1 MARRVLPLLSP
12 PMVSMGF
19 LIFSPEQP
27 YGRSFEGQR
36 GASGSL
42 QSAAP
47 HAEAFP
53 HGIEAA
59 AMVVASA
66 SMLEHEPGGA
76 QHAARKWKPEVV
88 IEPASG
94 EDAARGGVEDD
105 AGVVLGQ
112 YRQRAGERTWRR
124 FPQFLRVE
132 FVQRCIT
139 KHAQEHQVSHE
150 VRLNRRQL

>member
-12 PMVSMGF
+12 PMVPVGS
-19 LIFSPEQP
+19 LIFSPDQP
-27 YGRSFEGQR
+27 CVRSFEGQR
-36 GASGSL
+36 DASGFL

-66 SMLEHEPGGA
+66 AMLEHEPGGA
-76 QHAARKWKPEVV
+76 HHAARKWKPEVV
-88 IEPASG
+88 IEPAAG
-94 EDAARGGVEDD
+94 EDVARDGVEDD

-112 YRQRAGERTWRR
+112 Y
-124 FPQFLRVE
+124 
-132 FVQRCIT
+132 
-139 KHAQEHQVSHE
+139 
-150 VRLNRRQL
+150 